1 VYSGG
6 YAGKVLRINLS
17 DKTSREERLSPEM
30 ARDFIGGAGFGI
42 KYLFDEV
49 KPGIDPLG
57 PDNILVFAPGPFT
70 GGVLAVTGKSPLTA
84 PGVALSGGEF
94 PTEINMPGRNYH
106 RGEGGQTNLCRH
118 HGKEREVP

>member
-1 VYSGG
+1 MYSGG
-6 YAGKVLRINLS
+6 YAGKILRINLS
-17 DKTSREERLSPEM
+17 NKTSREERLSEEM

-70 GGVLAVTGKSPLTA
+70 GAGVPCASRMAVTGESPLTGA
-84 PGVALSGGEF
+84 VGMALSGGEF
-94 PTEINMPGRNYH
+94 PTEIKFAGWDAIII
-106 RGEGGQTNLCRH
+106 EL
-118 HGKEREVP
+118 

>member
-1 VYSGG
+1 MYSGG
-6 YAGKVLRINLS
+6 YAGKILRINLS
-17 DKTSREERLSPEM
+17 NKTSREERLSEEM

-70 GGVLAVTGKSPLTA
+70 GAGVPCASRMAVTGKSPLTGA
-84 PGVALSGGEF
+84 VGMALSGGEF
-94 PTEINMPGRNYH
+94 PTEMKFAGWDAIII
-106 RGEGGQTNLCRH
+106 EL
-118 HGKEREVP
+118 

>member
-1 VYSGG
+1 MYAGG

-17 DKTSREERLSPEM
+17 NRTAKREPLSEKM

-49 KPGIDPLG
+49 EPGTDPLG

-70 GGVLAVTGKSPLTA
+70 GRAW
-84 PGVALSGGEF
+84 
-94 PTEINMPGRNYH
+94 R
-106 RGEGGQTNLCRH
+106 RR
-118 HGKEREVP
+118 